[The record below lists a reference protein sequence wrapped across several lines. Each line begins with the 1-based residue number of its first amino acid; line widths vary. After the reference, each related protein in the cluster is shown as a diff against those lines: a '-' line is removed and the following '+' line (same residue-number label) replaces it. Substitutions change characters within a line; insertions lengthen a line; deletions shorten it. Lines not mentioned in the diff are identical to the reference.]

1 MILSDTWSLNSV
13 KQKNALSA
21 NRYCYRQT
29 YTMAMD
35 ENVPEECP
43 GVGTEQSGKASACDG
58 CPNQKICASAGPA
71 PPDPDIDIIAERL
84 SGVKHKILILSGEVK
99 IDDVGSRNVEIGIME
114 GASWFNI

>member
-1 MILSDTWSLNSV
+1 
-13 KQKNALSA
+13 
-21 NRYCYRQT
+21 
-29 YTMAMD
+29 MAMD

-84 SGVKHKILILSGEVK
+84 SGVKHKILVLSGEVK

>member
-1 MILSDTWSLNSV
+1 
-13 KQKNALSA
+13 
-21 NRYCYRQT
+21 
-29 YTMAMD
+29 MD

-84 SGVKHKILILSGEVK
+84 SGVKHKILVLSGEVK
-99 IDDVGSRNVEIGIME
+99 IDDQRRKSERGNRHHGGLI
-114 GASWFNI
+114 FF

>member
-1 MILSDTWSLNSV
+1 
-13 KQKNALSA
+13 
-21 NRYCYRQT
+21 
-29 YTMAMD
+29 MAMD

-84 SGVKHKILILSGEVK
+84 SGVKHKILVLSGKVK
-99 IDDVGSRNVEIGIME
+99 IDERCMMRYYGSEFLQCREE
-114 GASWFNI
+114 Q

>member
-1 MILSDTWSLNSV
+1 
-13 KQKNALSA
+13 
-21 NRYCYRQT
+21 
-29 YTMAMD
+29 MAMD

-84 SGVKHKILILSGEVK
+84 SGVKHKILVLSGEVK
-99 IDDVGSRNVEIGIME
+99 IDDQRRKSERGNRHHGGLI
-114 GASWFNI
+114 FF